1 MTHRPLLT
9 VMLALALASSMFLA
23 GQRLIRDGAGRPP
36 AAVAGTMSPD
46 QSTDNSGATPDQ
58 SGATNP
64 APATA
69 TPAAAA
75 TPAPSGTVLA
85 SDNFASPPGGLFPA
99 SSPNS
104 DWTQGYVNNEY
115 QIATLHPVAFTTRY
129 AVAQGSYGDVSVA
142 VDAHLMAGSDTNS
155 AIGVA
160 CRLSGTGSAM
170 TGYRAHLTPT
180 YNNWVVERIDPGN
193 APYLAGP
200 TNLNVAPVLTQTH
213 HLVLT
218 CSGTTISLSV
228 DGKQVSSVQDPTY
241 PQGSAAIY
249 ARMSSNTA
257 GTASD
262 LGTIDARFDKFVLT
276 QP

>member
-9 VMLALALASSMFLA
+9 IMLALALASSMFLA
-23 GQRLIRDGAGRPP
+23 GQRLSRDGAGRPP
-36 AAVAGTMSPD
+36 VAVAGTMAPD
-46 QSTDNSGATPDQ
+46 QGTDNSGATPDQ
-58 SGATNP
+58 SGASN
-64 APATA
+64 AASATA
-69 TPAAAA
+69 TPAAPAA
-75 TPAPSGTVLA
+75 SGTILD
-85 SDNFASPPGGLFPA
+85 SDSFSSPAGGLFPT
-99 SSPNS
+99 SSPNP

-155 AIGVA
+155 AVGVA
-160 CRLSGTGSAM
+160 CRLSGSGSTT

-228 DGKQVSSVQDPTY
+228 DGKQVASVQDPAY

-262 LGTIDARFDKFVLT
+262 LGTIDARFDKFVLA